1 MYPALVN
8 HDDGVGFDGKQ
19 ILYDGTGQA
28 QSLIQCVFFGAPN
41 NWVTRNACVK
51 VHAAREKFYSSQGIK
66 KSERGSYDHTIR
78 YGLESTDSFLTP
90 QKGIHSIGGADGA
103 VAARSDMTMGTWDQT
118 TLIYPDDAGGAT
130 LHLCGGHDSSDE
142 ENATAFTKLC
152 AGELYLTSRG
162 TVPADSNLE
171 TSTTPYKES
180 ILQKMMFD
188 GMDKGTRDDLRAL
201 VRGQQ
206 DNPPYDISLATN
218 DSFSLVELGRLQF
231 IAGQGGSATCI
242 IEAPLGMFDMRSILT
257 TSEGHMDGTVTANL
271 EVNVEL
277 LGLSEM

>member
-1 MYPALVN
+1 MRPII
-8 HDDGVGFDGKQ
+8 G
-19 ILYDGTGQA
+19 
-28 QSLIQCVFFGAPN
+28 
-41 NWVTRNACVK
+41 VTRNACVK
-51 VHAAREKFYSSQGIK
+51 IHAAREAFYKDQGIK

-78 YGLESTDSFLTP
+78 YGLEGTDSFLTP
-90 QKGIHSIGGADGA
+90 QKGVHTIGGADAA

-118 TLIYPDDAGGAT
+118 TLIYPDDPTGAT
-130 LHLCGGHDSSDE
+130 LHLTGGHNSSDE
-142 ENATAFTKLC
+142 ESASSFTKLC

-171 TSTTPYKES
+171 SSTTPYQDS
-180 ILQKMMFD
+180 ILQKLMFND
-188 GMDKGTRDDLRAL
+188 ATAQRDELVEL

-206 DNPPYDISLATN
+206 DNPPYDITLATN
-218 DSFSLVELGRLQF
+218 DSYSLVELGRLQF

-242 IEAPLGMFDMRSILT
+242 IEAPLGLFEMRSILS
-257 TSEGHMDGTVTANL
+257 TSEGHLDGTVTANL